1 MNEALKT
8 LSGTCKRTRVLWG
21 CLITV
26 YTGFSCLSIYILQ
39 QTLIF
44 FNLIMT
50 LVASS
55 LNCLLTNTSNNC
67 KLGECVRGG
76 GVGWVVSGSCK
87 GVQNLLG
94 L

>member
-1 MNEALKT
+1 M
-8 LSGTCKRTRVLWG
+8 
-21 CLITV
+21 
-26 YTGFSCLSIYILQ
+26 FS
-39 QTLIF
+39 
-44 FNLIMT
+44 NLIMT

-67 KLGECVRGG
+67 KLGECVRWG
-76 GVGWVVSGSCK
+76 GVGLRVGWIVSGSGK

>member
-26 YTGFSCLSIYILQ
+26 YTGFSCLSIYIVQ

-44 FNLIMT
+44 F
-50 LVASS
+50 
-55 LNCLLTNTSNNC
+55 
-67 KLGECVRGG
+67 KLDNDV
-76 GVGWVVSGSCK
+76 SCK
-87 GVQNLLG
+87 
-94 L
+94 